1 MRQNVGPGRSA
12 CTRDVIC
19 LALPAVHFN
28 PSFLITTAA
37 VAAVVLSLNAHSMHF
52 FAWNFGRIYDG
63 NTPDHGECHPK
74 KRFRADLY
82 CHIRVNRLCSVHI
95 TMRVTGREGRVKPD
109 MCKEGRSDTQSFRTI
124 TISRFSY
131 LAKRCLLQ

>member
-1 MRQNVGPGRSA
+1 MEGLPQQISHFHIQRELRKEIGDWRQISCLRQNVGPGRSA

-52 FAWNFGRIYDG
+52 IGRNFGRI
-63 NTPDHGECHPK
+63 
-74 KRFRADLY
+74 
-82 CHIRVNRLCSVHI
+82 
-95 TMRVTGREGRVKPD
+95 
-109 MCKEGRSDTQSFRTI
+109 
-124 TISRFSY
+124 
-131 LAKRCLLQ
+131 